1 MKICGKEIRVEGRLL
16 RVARLDA
23 DKYYFLD
30 DPETVIEGVR
40 NSGVRV
46 DLFTFVQKLPETT
59 PRYQYP
65 MEWDNFAALPIHTFE
80 EWWTKQLGFKARN
93 KAKQAEKKGI
103 VIREVPFDEV
113 LIRGIWEIYNEYPIR
128 QGRKFLH
135 YGKDIDTVRREEATY
150 LENSQF
156 IGAFDGEK
164 LIGFVKIVVDES
176 GTQAGLMNILSMIE
190 YRDKAPTNALVA
202 HAVRYCASRCI
213 SHLAYSSFAY
223 GKKERSSISDFKE
236 RNGFEKFEV
245 PRYYVPFNSIGWSAL
260 RLGLHKRLADHLP
273 DSVLHPIRKLRATWY
288 GRRFQAIN
296 ESA

>member
-1 MKICGKEIRVEGRLL
+1 M
-16 RVARLDA
+16 
-23 DKYYFLD
+23 
-30 DPETVIEGVR
+30 
-40 NSGVRV
+40 
-46 DLFTFVQKLPETT
+46 
-59 PRYQYP
+59 
-65 MEWDNFAALPIHTFE
+65 
-80 EWWTKQLGFKARN
+80 
-93 KAKQAEKKGI
+93 
-103 VIREVPFDEV
+103 IREVPFNEA

-223 GKKERSSISDFKE
+223 GKRSAAASVISRNEMDSRNSKFLATTSRLIRSVGARCGLDCTKDSRTTFPIPCCTPFVNSELRGMAEDSRQSMNPPKNARNCNPDRENAMGTRRACAPERIRPSE
-236 RNGFEKFEV
+236 TAVGA
-245 PRYYVPFNSIGWSAL
+245 W
-260 RLGLHKRLADHLP
+260 GLA
-273 DSVLHPIRKLRATWY
+273 
-288 GRRFQAIN
+288 
-296 ESA
+296 